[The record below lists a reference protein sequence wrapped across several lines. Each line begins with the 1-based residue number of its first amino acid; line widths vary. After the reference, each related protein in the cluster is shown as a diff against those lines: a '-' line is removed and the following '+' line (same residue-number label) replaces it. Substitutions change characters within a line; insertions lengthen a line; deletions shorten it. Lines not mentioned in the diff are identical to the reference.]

1 MLDAMGDMQPP
12 SERIVKQTI
21 FDDMK
26 DMHPEF
32 DDALLYQTID
42 AEFVRFGGTE
52 NLGSRAGWL
61 IHTRAELGMNVL
73 EAMTRQQQGSVKKDE
88 ASVDT
93 TVVYSHS
100 I

>member
-1 MLDAMGDMQPP
+1 MGDMPPP

-32 DDALLYQTID
+32 DDALLYRTID

-52 NLGSRAGWL
+52 NLGSQAGWL
-61 IHTRAELGMNVL
+61 MHTRAELGRNVL
-73 EAMTRQQQGSVKKDE
+73 EAMTRCEQQGSAKKDD
-88 ASVDT
+88 ANMDT
-93 TVVYSHS
+93 TVAHSHS